1 MKLKLKIKPKN
12 KKKKMVVWIQKNKD
26 LDDNALQICR
36 FFKDGIK
43 FSKLSRILRY
53 HIISSS
59 NPGVILSLFSAI
71 QELIPETFFFSQDA
85 NDLEELVN
93 S

>member
-1 MKLKLKIKPKN
+1 MKLKLKINPKN
-12 KKKKMVVWIQKNKD
+12 SKKKMVVWIQKNKD
-26 LDDNALQICR
+26 LDDNALQTCR
-36 FFKDGIK
+36 FFKNDIK

-53 HIISSS
+53 HIVSSD

-71 QELIPETFFFSQDA
+71 QELIPETFFFSQDP
-85 NDLEELVN
+85 NDLEELVK